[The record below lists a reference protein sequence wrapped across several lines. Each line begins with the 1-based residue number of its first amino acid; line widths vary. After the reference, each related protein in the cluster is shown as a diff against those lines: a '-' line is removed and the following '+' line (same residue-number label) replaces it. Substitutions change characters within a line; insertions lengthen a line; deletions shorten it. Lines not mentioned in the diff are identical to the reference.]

1 MSLWHCRSN
10 KETHPSVTVSD
21 RCPCGAAD
29 QTKTHILQS
38 QFQTNVPVALQTKQR
53 HTSSSHSFR
62 PMSLWQCR
70 PNKDTHPPVT
80 VSDRCPCGTADQ
92 TKTHTL
98 QSQFQTDVPVAL
110 QTKQRHTSSSHSF
123 RPMSL
128 WHCRPNKDTHP
139 PVTVSDRCP
148 CGTADQIKTHILQSQ
163 FQTDDPVALQT
174 KQRHTSSSH
183 SFRPMSLW
191 RCRPNKDTHPPVTV
205 SDRCPCGAADQ
216 KRHPPVMPQPQGHQ
230 KLLCW
235 VPTNSMDD
243 KEDMHCPFRIRVKT
257 ARLANDLKK
266 KNHKGLSTLIYL
278 DEAEPFISKFLF
290 SLYRHEATI
299 VCKAL
304 QHHFSGSNT
313 SYDVCE

>member
-1 MSLWHCRSN
+1 M
-10 KETHPSVTVSD
+10 
-21 RCPCGAAD
+21 
-29 QTKTHILQS
+29 QTKQRPIIQS
-38 QFQTNVPVALQTKQR
+38 QFQTDVPVAMQTKQR
-53 HTSSSHSFR
+53 DTSSSHSFR
-62 PMSLWQCR
+62 K
-70 PNKDTHPPVT
+70 NKDTHPPVT
-80 VSDRCPCGTADQ
+80 VSDRCPCGTADQTKTHILHHSFRKNKDTHPPATVSDQCPCGAADQ

-110 QTKQRHTSSSHSF
+110 QTKQRHTPSSHSF

-148 CGTADQIKTHILQSQ
+148 CGTADQTKTHILQSQ
-163 FQTDDPVALQT
+163 FQTDVPVAVQT

-183 SFRPMSLW
+183 SFRPMSPW
-191 RCRPNKDTHPPVTV
+191 DCRPNKDTHPL
-205 SDRCPCGAADQ
+205 
-216 KRHPPVMPQPQGHQ
+216 VMPQPQGHQ

-278 DEAEPFISKFLF
+278 DEVEPFISKFLF